1 QIESARRFKVDL
13 SRWPR
18 IMAVEQACIALQAF
32 IEAAPA
38 RQPDAP

>member
-1 QIESARRFKVDL
+1 
-13 SRWPR
+13 
-18 IMAVEQACIALQAF
+18 MAVEQACMALQAF